1 MLIRAIISFITTPPL
16 SLVNLVLYQLWVI
29 CCVTLLLLWSDLRV
43 LFISDLLC
51 TCWVCEIPP
60 CLFSHTLLSLLSFL
74 PSLLSPPSLS
84 SSLTS
89 DATQWSSS
97 LAQTTATAVAIT
109 AAIDGTPARW
119 WRRRNSGGG
128 GDHTGYGWSD
138 HCFCRAADGQTRDIG
153 EDVSWRGRKKGER
166 NRGREMVGGNYF
178 GLC

>member
-1 MLIRAIISFITTPPL
+1 MVHGLCDLA
-16 SLVNLVLYQLWVI
+16 LVVVRLY
-29 CCVTLLLLWSDLRV
+29 
-43 LFISDLLC
+43 LLC

-138 HCFCRAADGQTRDIG
+138 HCFCRATDDQTGDIG
-153 EDVSWRGRKKGER
+153 EDVSWRGH
-166 NRGREMVGGNYF
+166 GRETGGRMEE
-178 GLC
+178 GAVREE

>member
-1 MLIRAIISFITTPPL
+1 M
-16 SLVNLVLYQLWVI
+16 
-29 CCVTLLLLWSDLRV
+29 CCVTLLFLWSDLRV

-60 CLFSHTLLSLLSFL
+60 CLFSHTLLPSSPLPPLLSPPSSPLPSLLSFL

-119 WRRRNSGGG
+119 RRRNSRGG
-128 GDHTGYGWSD
+128 GDHTGYGWSE
-138 HCFCRAADGQTRDIG
+138 HCVCRAADGQTRDIG